1 MNSFMYKNLIFS
13 ILLFLLT
20 SGISAQSLTREE
32 IISAYI
38 YNFAKNIEWPN
49 ESQISEFHF
58 KIISRDRKII
68 KEFNKL
74 GATKTLREKSI
85 RVTTEGTLSGVDNVH
100 LIFIAN
106 DKLGTLVNTFDS
118 IEGKNILLVSD
129 GYDDKRIVMINI
141 FETED
146 KTMEFEINKANII
159 NQGLTVLPDMVF
171 LGGTEIDVAEIYRE
185 AQQSLRS
192 LQKQHD
198 SLQRNHE
205 ELAEQ
210 INASQREITRQLN
223 EITNQ
228 AVFINAQKAQI
239 EAQKEELAEQ
249 INASQQEITRQL
261 NEITNQ
267 AVFINAQKAQIEA
280 QKEELAEQISASQ
293 REITRQHNEIT
304 NQAVFINAQKVQI
317 EAQKAESQNILN
329 RQKEI
334 IAQDQEQI
342 EKQQSE
348 ITKGNLVLAQQQ
360 TRMDSLGIEI
370 QRQSEIL
377 AEQETTITSQQYFLY
392 LLVIIVLLIIGL
404 CSTIYRGYRNKKL
417 TNVNL
422 YEQKEKLQNTIEEL
436 QSTQDELVRA
446 TEVAENANR
455 AKSTF
460 LANMSHEL
468 RTPMNAILG
477 YSQLMQREA
486 SLLPEQRESLNIINR
501 SGEHLLALINDVLEI
516 SKIEAKEISLNIV
529 TFDFHALLQDLKD
542 MFESSIDT
550 KDLQFEMVGIDE
562 VPHYVVTDKDK
573 LRQIL
578 INLLGNA
585 VKFTE
590 EGGIIMRV
598 TVNGEMPDNQRLVV
612 EVEDTGVGI
621 AEDELDKVF
630 VYFEQTESGRKS
642 KKGTGLGLA
651 ISRDYVRKIGG
662 DIAVTS
668 EPGKGSVFRLESDI
682 KEGRES
688 DIKDRTKPPR
698 RVIGLESG
706 QDIPRI
712 LVAEDKEESRDLLV
726 RFLQVPGFEVRE
738 AVNGREAVEM
748 FEQWR
753 PHFIWMDIRMPVMD
767 GLEATRRIKATGPG
781 KSTTIAALTAH
792 ALEEEKEHIMAAGC
806 DDFVRKPFREQE
818 IFEVMAEHLGIKYL
832 YEEEPEEDVPVEADV
847 ELRPEQLAAL
857 PVDLRSELHKAVLR
871 LDTARTLELI
881 EQVKEQDAH
890 IAGVFNALAT
900 KLDYP
905 SLLRLLE
912 R

>member
-1 MNSFMYKNLIFS
+1 MNLFMYKNLIFS
-13 ILLFLLT
+13 ILLFQLT
-20 SGISAQSLTREE
+20 SGIYAQSLTREE

-228 AVFINAQKAQI
+228 AVFINAQK
-239 EAQKEELAEQ
+239 
-249 INASQQEITRQL
+249 
-261 NEITNQ
+261 
-267 AVFINAQKAQIEA
+267 
-280 QKEELAEQISASQ
+280 
-293 REITRQHNEIT
+293 
-304 NQAVFINAQKVQI
+304 VQI

-417 TNVNL
+417 ANVSL

-630 VYFEQTESGRKS
+630 IYFEQTESGRKS

-668 EPGKGSVFRLESDI
+668 EPGKGSVFRLEIDI

-832 YEEEPEEDVPVEADV
+832 YEEEPAEDVPVEADV
-847 ELRPEQLAAL
+847 ELRPERLAAL

-890 IAGVFNALAT
+890 IAGVFNALAK

-912 R
+912 RYE